1 MKHSILSNLDLAI
14 KKNNEDVKKTYEFF
28 KKTSDQDNFGEQI
41 IEDTINNEPYQHKK
55 NEDPYVE
62 PTVKDAVTI
71 ENETIAEKLKVASE
85 CNKIDAA
92 ATRQKKVDYYDKL
105 FEDVDKQLTMLL

>member
-1 MKHSILSNLDLAI
+1 M
-14 KKNNEDVKKTYEFF
+14 
-28 KKTSDQDNFGEQI
+28 
-41 IEDTINNEPYQHKK
+41 
-55 NEDPYVE
+55 
-62 PTVKDAVTI
+62 KDAVTI

>member
-1 MKHSILSNLDLAI
+1 M
-14 KKNNEDVKKTYEFF
+14 
-28 KKTSDQDNFGEQI
+28 
-41 IEDTINNEPYQHKK
+41 
-55 NEDPYVE
+55 
-62 PTVKDAVTI
+62 KDAVTI

-105 FEDVDKQLTMLL
+105 FEDVQEIDNSRQTIDDAPKTEDIFIDDELFSDSDKKM